1 MASSLVSHSRAAAAA
16 RSPLLTRPPAA
27 GAFSSPLEQL
37 LLRSGTRTSR
47 SGRALTGLRVRVS
60 SNETSYLDMWKNAI
74 ERERKAAEFQKIAD
88 TLPPGDDGSA
98 VGGGEQVDLEKKNE
112 EFSKILDVSDE
123 ERDRI
128 RHQQVIDRAAAAIA
142 AAESVVKGMQERA
155 ATFPRSIKATG
166 DSDPSRGED
175 TKEVE
180 GAGEQDGGIVFIP
193 KSADSSNGVPGPDFW
208 SWTPP
213 KSSDSDSNGD
223 GGLQPMRQPSASPVS
238 YNPVKE
244 KERGMDF
251 LTIPF
256 ESKLPQIIPPLQS
269 SMEVENLAASEPTL
283 EIPAIKEEVHE
294 LGEQFSA
301 HAAEAARALQ
311 SDLQE
316 TSLTTGVNPDG
327 SRWWK
332 QVGAER
338 RPDGVICRWT
348 MSRGVSAD
356 QETEWQEKFWEA
368 SDDFGYKELGSEKSG
383 RDANGSVWREHW
395 RESMWQDAGLV
406 HLEKTADKWGK
417 NGQGD
422 EWQEQWWEHYDASN
436 KAEKW
441 AHKWCSID
449 PTTPLDAGHAH
460 VWHEKWGE
468 KYDGHGGSAK
478 YTDKW
483 AERWEGDGW
492 AKWGDKWD
500 EDFSTNGHGVKQ
512 GETWWA
518 GKYGDRWNR
527 TWGEQHNGTGWIHK
541 YGQSSCGEHWDTH
554 IPQDTW
560 YERFPH
566 FGFYHCFDH
575 STHLQQVKPPSEIF
589 ESGGQS
595 DAPGSEPEL

>member
-1 MASSLVSHSRAAAAA
+1 MASKLVSNSRT
-16 RSPLLTRPPAA
+16 SFLSTPPTPTPTS
-27 GAFSSPLEQL
+27 FSSPFHHRL
-37 LLRSGTRTSR
+37 LLIHVASSGT
-47 SGRALTGLRVRVS
+47 AFNKLQVRVS
-60 SNETSYLDMWKNAI
+60 KDGTSYLDMWKSAI
-74 ERERKAAEFQKIAD
+74 ERDRKDAEFHKIAD
-88 TLPPGDDGSA
+88 TLSSTDHAAQP
-98 VGGGEQVDLEKKNE
+98 VDLEKKTQ
-112 EFSKILDVSDE
+112 EFTKILEASSE
-123 ERDRI
+123 ERDWI
-128 RHQQVIDRAAAAIA
+128 QGTQMIDRAAAAIA
-142 AAESVVKGMQERA
+142 ATDSLLKGMKEKKPPA
-155 ATFPRSIKATG
+155 PS
-166 DSDPSRGED
+166 DSDSEESQGDDTEHKAGEG
-175 TKEVE
+175 E
-180 GAGEQDGGIVFIP
+180 GARQEDGGIVFIP
-193 KSADSSNGVPGPDFW
+193 KSSDSSNGVPGPDFW

-213 KSSDSDSNGD
+213 NSSESDAN
-223 GGLQPMRQPSASPVS
+223 GGLQAVRQPSVSPVP
-238 YNPVKE
+238 YIPVKE
-244 KERGMDF
+244 KERSMDF

-256 ESKLPQIIPPLQS
+256 ESKFSQTIPPLQS
-269 SMEVENLAASEPTL
+269 EMDTESIL
-283 EIPAIKEEVHE
+283 EIPAVKEEVHE
-294 LGEQFSA
+294 LGDQFSV
-301 HAAEAARALQ
+301 HAAEAAHAL
-311 SDLQE
+311 DVDKLRE
-316 TSLTTGVNPDG
+316 NSLTSGVYPDG

-332 QVGAER
+332 EVGVEQ

-356 QETEWQEKFWEA
+356 QTTEWQEKFWEA
-368 SDDFGYKELGSEKSG
+368 SDEFGYKELGSEKSG
-383 RDANGSVWREHW
+383 RDATGSVWREHW

-417 NGQGD
+417 NGEGD

-449 PTTPLDAGHAH
+449 PTTPLDDGHAH

-468 KYDGHGGSAK
+468 KYDGHGGSTK

-500 EDFSTNGHGVKQ
+500 EDFTPNGHGVKQ
-512 GETWWA
+512 GETWWG

-527 TWGEQHNGTGWIHK
+527 TWGEHHNGSGWIHK

-575 STHLQQVKPPSEIF
+575 SNHLQQVKKPCEILEPDHSEVDDHS
-589 ESGGQS
+589 ETNTE
-595 DAPGSEPEL
+595 SEPQL